1 MPDIDPLAR
10 YNAKRNFAK
19 TAEPAGTP
27 AHDVLLQPT
36 GWVDLGRPDAR
47 LWVGGAGVD
56 VPAGLRV
63 VVRGEEVTAEPGEG
77 PVGAADVVLQPV
89 GRCGVRVTL
98 VGADGVLGDTMVD
111 SLSQAEAVRD
121 GISGLTGSDWTRE
134 LVSRTDVPAGH
145 WKRMAGS
152 GSLV

>member
-1 MPDIDPLAR
+1 MR
-10 YNAKRNFAK
+10 YL
-19 TAEPAGTP
+19 G
-27 AHDVLLQPT
+27 
-36 GWVDLGRPDAR
+36 VDLAQAITDT
-47 LWVGGAGVD
+47 
-56 VPAGLRV
+56 
-63 VVRGEEVTAEPGEG
+63 VTAELAPR
-77 PVGAADVVLQPV
+77 GAMGGLIA
-89 GRCGVRVTL
+89 